1 LHRRDLVDLNI
12 NTSLSSQDLAA
23 TKAEVDTFNKS
34 IKSAR
39 TGGANLDRDD
49 FLKLLIT
56 QLQHQDPT
64 APVEDKDFIAQ
75 MAQFSS
81 LEQITNMSAS
91 FQKLSGLLASG
102 EASQVLGKTVELRD
116 GDTLVRGVVD
126 RVVRGD
132 TPLVGVNGGIYEFS
146 QIESIIGN

>member
-1 LHRRDLVDLNI
+1 MDMNV
-12 NTSLSSQDLAA
+12 NTSLSAQDLAM
-23 TKAEVDTFNKS
+23 TNAEVDSFNKS
-34 IKSAR
+34 IKAGKAGKS
-39 TGGANLDRDD
+39 NLDRDD

-64 APVEDKDFIAQ
+64 SPVEDKDFIAQ

-81 LEQITNMSAS
+81 LEQITNMSTG
-91 FQKLSGLLASG
+91 FQKLSGLLSSS

-116 GDTLVRGVVD
+116 GDSLVTGMVD

-132 TPLVGVNGGIYEFS
+132 NPLVGVNGKIYDFS
-146 QIESIIGN
+146 QIESVLER

>member
-1 LHRRDLVDLNI
+1 MDLNI
-12 NTSLSSQDLAA
+12 STALSGADLAA

-34 IKSAR
+34 IK
-39 TGGANLDRDD
+39 GAKASGPELGKDD

-64 APVEDKDFIAQ
+64 APVDDKEFIAQ

-81 LEQITNMSAS
+81 LEQITNMSAN
-91 FQKLSGLLASG
+91 FQRMAGLLASS
-102 EASQVLGKTVELRD
+102 EASQVLGKTVEIRD
-116 GDTLVRGVVD
+116 GDRLVRGVVD

-132 TPLVGVNGGIYEFS
+132 SPLVGVNGGIYEFS
-146 QIESIIGN
+146 QIESVFGN